1 MKKEN
6 YMLPIG
12 KLSLKNC
19 CLCVR
24 YFLVLLLFTVAL
36 MSDAAKAQDTVTGAF
51 AGRVFNKVT
60 NAPVPNVIV
69 RFTNKET
76 NVQNAKRTDSEGN
89 FSQGLLNPG
98 IYIVEVNVKG
108 FKPFKTVQSLDATR
122 TITVKPLPIPLEPE
136 STEATPTASP
146 EPGKSPEPTS
156 QPTQQPVVTSEI
168 DRGQTIIGG
177 GNDGRRYGF
186 FNERQASN
194 LPLGNATITRT
205 FDELALLLP
214 GVTDP
219 PQTIGN
225 GSGPGVGPG
234 VGSAGQFSVN
244 GLRSRANNFTVDG
257 SDNNDEDI
265 GVRRQGFFTLVP
277 QPIESIKEYQII
289 TLLAPA
295 QFGRNIG
302 AQVNAVSKSGGNDI
316 HGSIYGFFNT
326 SQLNAPNFSDTRGAN
341 STFQLRSVSGNKPVL
356 LNGAPLNVTFDSG
369 NEDSFSFGQAGFA
382 IGGPLARNRVFYFF
396 SGEYQRQNASVEKS
410 FAVPTVDQRGI
421 YGSGATGCTLTI
433 SAAGTCTLVGAGL
446 TPLFPTRTQGD
457 AIFSLFPFPNNPNG
471 VYGANTYTQNT
482 QADAEGGITSGKID
496 SNFKF
501 KERQQAFTARYNY
514 TQSTQDV
521 PSVDGAIFSSVRPF
535 VRTLNI
541 STFLNSELSGP
552 NASTPIFNQ
561 LRLSYGRT
569 RLNFNE
575 ARNLNTLPSSIFGN
589 VPFLLNR
596 RYIENVTIPTCTGT
610 GCASPANVLYQTS
623 AAFPTT
629 EHRLGPIGQ
638 VRIAGFSPVGV
649 DVFNFPQRRVNNTY
663 QIADNV
669 STRLGG
675 HGIIFG
681 ADIRKTEL
689 NSELPRNSRPL
700 ITFNGLIK
708 FSALPQLSP
717 VDIAAAGAPSGF
729 FTTLSRNGDSSISLS
744 YYQLNFF
751 GQDEWRVAPNL
762 TISFGIRYE
771 YNTVPSEK
779 NNKIERT
786 FNDPL
791 LILVPDLRIFIGNRT
806 RLFEPDRNNI
816 APRIGIAYSN
826 NFFGNRTTTIRGGT
840 GVYYDQ
846 ILGSVVSQSRNVYPT
861 FLTLNS
867 ASLPLVCV
875 SSNTCPA
882 IFPSIVRDLTLTNP
896 LAIRVFGNLLVA
908 PGTLNTVN
916 PSQNFSNLVTFFR
929 DFPIVNGI
937 GPTAPGG
944 FGFTLPANDL
954 EAALSL
960 QYHVTFEQELPGNMV
975 MSAGYIGTEGRDLL
989 RFTTP
994 NAGPNVL
1001 LDPQFLTR
1009 GGLANC
1015 PFTVPA
1021 GNNEPVLCGS
1031 VLTPPFGNVT
1041 RPRPTAGSVN
1051 FFVST
1056 GISEYYALQ
1065 LGLSGTFRNSFRHQ
1079 FNYTFSKAE
1088 DDVSDV
1094 FDLAGAPALPQ
1105 SSLTF
1110 AGEYGPSG
1118 FDAKHRFSYSFVY
1131 DLPELKGRSG
1141 AYRQLLGGWQVAST
1155 GRFRT
1160 GQPFTVNSIFDI
1172 NLDGNLTDR
1181 LNNTNGITLTGDRQ
1195 QPLRLTSSNTFSM
1208 LAALG
1213 RDGSVGRN
1221 TFRAGNLLTFDVSV
1235 GKSFHITE
1243 NTSIKLRMDV
1253 FNLTDRANFGTPV
1266 RFLEAVGFG
1275 RATETVTPGRRVQF
1289 ALKLVF

>member
-1 MKKEN
+1 MKNEN
-6 YMLPIG
+6 YLPLIAR
-12 KLSLKNC
+12 LSLKNRYDF
-19 CLCVR
+19 VR
-24 YFLVLLLFTVAL
+24 YFLVVLLFTFAL
-36 MSDAAKAQDTVTGAF
+36 LSGTAKAQDTVTGAF
-51 AGRVFNKVT
+51 EGKVFNKEDNT
-60 NAPVPNVIV
+60 PIPNVIV
-69 RFTNKET
+69 RFTNQDT
-76 NVQNAKRTDSEGN
+76 NVVNSKRTDNDGK
-89 FSQGLLNPG
+89 FYQGLLNPG
-98 IYIVEVNVKG
+98 IYIVEVTVKG
-108 FKPFKTVQSLDATR
+108 FKPFRAIQRLDATR
-122 TITVKPLPIPLEPE
+122 QITVQPLPIPLEPE
-136 STEATPTASP
+136 TTVPTTTPSP
-146 EPGKSPEPTS
+146 EPGKSPQPTTPPVS
-156 QPTQQPVVTSEI
+156 QPTKEEEK
-168 DRGQTIIGG
+168 GQSVLGG
-177 GNDGRRYGF
+177 GNDARRYGF
-186 FNERQASN
+186 FNERQAAN
-194 LPLGNATITRT
+194 LPLGNSTITRT

-214 GVTDP
+214 GVADP

-225 GSGPGVGPG
+225 GAGPGIGPG

-302 AQVNAVSKSGGNDI
+302 AQVNAVSKSGGNNI
-316 HGSIYGFFNT
+316 HGSIYGFFNA
-326 SQLNAPNFSDTRGAN
+326 SQLNAPNFFDTRRAN
-341 STFQLRSVSGNKPVL
+341 STSQLRASGNKPVL
-356 LNGAPLNVTFDSG
+356 LNGGPLNVTFDSG

-382 IGGPLARNRVFYFF
+382 FGGPLARDRVFYFF
-396 SGEYQRQNASVEKS
+396 SAEYQRQNANVEKS
-410 FAVPTVDQRGI
+410 FAVPTVDERGI
-421 YGSGATGCTLTI
+421 YRSGATGCTLTI
-433 SAAGTCTLVGAGL
+433 SAAGTCTFTGAGL

-457 AIFSLFPFPNNPNG
+457 AIFSLFPFPNNPGG
-471 VYGANTYTQNT
+471 VYGANTYTQT
-482 QADAEGGITSGKID
+482 IRADAEGGIASGKID
-496 SNFKF
+496 SNFKI
-501 KERQQAFTARYNY
+501 KERQQSFTARYNY

-521 PSVDGAIFSSVRPF
+521 PSVDGALFSSVRPF

-552 NASTPIFNQ
+552 SASTPIFNQ

-575 ARNLNTLPSSIFGN
+575 MRDPNTLPSSIFGN

-596 RYIENVTIPTCTGT
+596 RYIENVTLPTCTGA
-610 GCASPANVLYQTS
+610 GCTSPANVLYQTS

-669 STRLGG
+669 SMRVGS
-675 HGIIFG
+675 HSFVFG

-700 ITFNGLIK
+700 ITFNGVVR

-717 VDIAAAGAPSGF
+717 VDLAAAGAPSGF
-729 FTTLSRNGDSSISLS
+729 FTTLARGDSSIGLR

-751 GQDEWRVAPNL
+751 AQDEWQLDPNL
-762 TISFGIRYE
+762 SISFGLRYE

-779 NNKIERT
+779 DNKIERT
-786 FNDPL
+786 FNAPEL
-791 LILVPDLRIFIGNRT
+791 NLVPDLRTFIGNRT
-806 RLFEPDRNNI
+806 RLFEPDRNNF
-816 APRIGIAYSN
+816 APRIGIAFSH
-826 NFFGNRTTTIRGGT
+826 NFFGNKTTTIRGGT

-846 ILGSVVSQSRNVYPT
+846 ILGSVVSQSRNVFPT

-867 ASLPLVCV
+867 ASLPLSCLPN
-875 SSNTCPA
+875 NTCPA
-882 IFPSIVRDLTLTNP
+882 LFPSVVRDLAMINP
-896 LAIRVFGNLLVA
+896 LTIRVLGNLLVA

-916 PSQNFSNLVTFFR
+916 ANQNFNNLVTLFR

-937 GPTAPGG
+937 GPTGPGG
-944 FGFTLPANDL
+944 FGFTLPAQDL
-954 EAALSL
+954 ETALSL

-975 MSAGYIGTEGRDLL
+975 MSAGYIGTEGQDLL

-994 NAGPNVL
+994 NVGPNVL
-1001 LDPQFLTR
+1001 LDPQILTT
-1009 GGLANC
+1009 GAGNC

-1021 GNNEPVLCGS
+1021 GGNEPVICGS

-1041 RPRPTAGSVN
+1041 RPRRTAGSVN

-1056 GISEYYALQ
+1056 GISEYHALQ
-1065 LGLSGTFRNSFRHQ
+1065 LGLSGTFRNQFRHQ
-1079 FNYTFSKAE
+1079 FNYTLSKAE

-1094 FDLAGAPALPQ
+1094 FDLAGAFALPQ
-1105 SSLTF
+1105 SSQTF
-1110 AGEYGPSG
+1110 AGEDGPSG
-1118 FDAKHRFSYSFVY
+1118 FDARHRFSYSFVY
-1131 DLPELKGRSG
+1131 DLPEFKDRSN
-1141 AYRQLLGGWQVAST
+1141 AYRQLLGGWQIAST

-1160 GQPFTVNSIFDI
+1160 GQPFTVNTIFDI

-1181 LNNTNGITLTGDRQ
+1181 LNNTNGITITGNRQ
-1195 QPLRLTSSNTFSM
+1195 QPLQLTTSNTFS
-1208 LAALG
+1208 LLGALG
-1213 RDGSVGRN
+1213 RDGSIGRN

-1235 GKSFHITE
+1235 GKSFHIAE
-1243 NTSIKLRMDV
+1243 NTSIKLRMDI
-1253 FNLTDRANFGTPV
+1253 FNLTDRANFGIPV
-1266 RFLEAVGFG
+1266 RILEAAGFG
-1275 RATETVTPGRRVQF
+1275 RATDTVTPGRRVQF
-1289 ALKLVF
+1289 ALKFVF